1 MNKMGKFNFS
11 ITLAASTLPANP
23 PSGANQGQHAM
34 SDLHTRRV
42 AVVAGMG
49 PGLGAAVAAS
59 FHGAG
64 YRVAGLSRRKL
75 SAGQDEPAAY
85 RHYACDLTRPA
96 EVDAALKVVRSDLGE
111 PDALVYNPM
120 QLLIRPFLELSV
132 EEMESA
138 WRTTCLGAMVAARAV
153 LPAMVAKR
161 RGTLIFS
168 GATAS
173 QRGSARFAAL
183 AVGKFGLRGLAQSL
197 AREFGPEGIHV
208 VHTVLDGL
216 IWAPQTRARFDP
228 PEADCMAPQAIASTY
243 LQLVQQHPSAWTHEI
258 DLRPAHGKF

>member
-1 MNKMGKFNFS
+1 
-11 ITLAASTLPANP
+11 
-23 PSGANQGQHAM
+23 M
-34 SDLHTRRV
+34 SDLHTQGV

-49 PGLGAAVAAS
+49 PGLGAAVAAA
-59 FHGAG
+59 FHDAG
-64 YRVAGLSRRKL
+64 YQVGGLSRRTT
-75 SAGQDEPAAY
+75 SAQTGEAASC
-85 RHYACDLTRPA
+85 RHYVCDVTRSA
-96 EVDAALKVVRSDLGE
+96 DVDAALKAIRSDLGE
-111 PDALVYNPM
+111 PDVLVYNPM
-120 QLLIRPFLELSV
+120 QLLIKPFLELSV

-138 WRTTCLGAMVAARAV
+138 WRTICLGAMIAARAV
-153 LPAMVAKR
+153 LPSMVARR

-197 AREFGPEGIHV
+197 AREFGPEGVHV
-208 VHTVLDGL
+208 VHAVLDGL
-216 IWAPQTRARFDP
+216 IWAPQTRSRFDP

-243 LQLVQQHPSAWTHEI
+243 LQLVNQHPSAWTHEI